1 MEDFI
6 SFFLI
11 LVCITIFYI
20 YLESKA
26 LDVTY
31 VKTNDN
37 NKYLVRNL
45 PDKQAAADLLSG
57 IRERLTKI
65 VDHTN
70 KQTDAPGGDDDIKR
84 LKKNFRPNNIS
95 ESSPGNKYTSYSI
108 NKGEKIVFC
117 LRSKDTSNKLVDIN
131 TMMFVAIHELAH
143 LMTKSIGHTPEFWT
157 NMKYLLKKAID
168 IKVYVKQ
175 DFSKNPVNYC
185 GTKITNSPLD

>member
-20 YLESKA
+20 YLESKS

-31 VKTNDN
+31 VKTGDTDSF
-37 NKYLVRNL
+37 LVRNL
-45 PDKQAAADLLSG
+45 PDKETAAKLLTD
-57 IRERLTKI
+57 IRDNLQKI
-65 VDHTN
+65 VDHVKT
-70 KQTDAPGGDDDIKR
+70 QTDCEEEDKKR
-84 LKKNFRPNNIS
+84 LVKNFRPNNIS

-117 LRSKDTSNKLVDIN
+117 LRSRDGKDTLMDLN

-143 LMTKSIGHTPEFWT
+143 LMTAEIGHTPTFWN
-157 NMKYLLKKAID
+157 NMKYLLKKGIE
-168 IKVYVKQ
+168 IGVYKKQ
-175 DFSKNPVNYC
+175 DFRNNPVTYC
-185 GTKITNSPLD
+185 GTKITNSPLE